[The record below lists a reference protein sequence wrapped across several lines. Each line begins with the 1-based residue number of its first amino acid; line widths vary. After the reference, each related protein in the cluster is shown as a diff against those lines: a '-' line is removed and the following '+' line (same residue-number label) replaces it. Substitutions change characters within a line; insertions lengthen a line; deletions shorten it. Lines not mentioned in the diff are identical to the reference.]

1 MQIIPAILADT
12 EQEFRDKVAHVRA
25 LGLLVQI
32 DVCDGVF
39 VKRKSWAPPEMMRKI
54 LGELPFEAHLMVS
67 NPEHLVPVW
76 LAAGAT
82 RVYYHAEATT
92 VDGYIVRSIE
102 PEGPKLGIA
111 INPDT
116 PISRIVPA
124 LDDIHNVMVM
134 GVTPGWSGQGFQEI
148 ALEKIRAIRQTM
160 PSVFISVDGGIKPEN
175 AKAALDAG
183 ADAIVAGSALTD
195 QADATVALQTF
206 ENALK

>member
-32 DVCDGVF
+32 DVCDGEF
-39 VKRKSWAPPEMMRKI
+39 VKRKTWAQPEMMRTI
-54 LGELPFEAHLMVS
+54 MGELPFEAHLMVS

-82 RVYYHAEATT
+82 RVYYHAEATN
-92 VDGYIVRSIE
+92 VDGYMARSIV
-102 PEGPKLGIA
+102 PDGAKLGIA

-124 LDDIHNVMVM
+124 LDLIHNVMIM

-148 ALEKIRAIRQTM
+148 ALEKIRAVRQAKA
-160 PSVFISVDGGIKPEN
+160 SVFISVDGGIKPEN
-175 AKAALDAG
+175 ARAALDAG
-183 ADAIVAGSALTD
+183 ADAIVAGSALTG
-195 QADATVALQTF
+195 QEDAEEALRAF
-206 ENALK
+206 ERSLQ